1 MQEILDYK
9 KSEEKKELEFESAKK
24 NFSAANKDYYSMD
37 KDKAELLS
45 LSDKVCKLPDDVALY
60 LVDRIAK
67 KYEKQSI
74 NIMDEIS
81 AQYSPLLEI
90 IKKKQKEEIRQRL
103 KINHNK
109 MIRLNATLEIEKE
122 EMNKLHEM
130 IESKKEQDL

>member
-1 MQEILDYK
+1 
-9 KSEEKKELEFESAKK
+9 
-24 NFSAANKDYYSMD
+24 MD
-37 KDKAELLS
+37 KHKADLLT
-45 LSDKVCKLPDDVALY
+45 LTDEVTRMPDDVALY